1 VGPAQQSINVFVQ
14 CVPGNINGN
23 QGEVRLMMGTEY
35 FKKNDSRELNAKE
48 FFSIRNLGKPST
60 YYIVNLPLKLR
71 EKWESEL
78 LRNFC

>member
-1 VGPAQQSINVFVQ
+1 
-14 CVPGNINGN
+14 
-23 QGEVRLMMGTEY
+23 MMGTEY
-35 FKKNDSRELNAKE
+35 FKENDSRELNAKE

-60 YYIVNLPLKLR
+60 YYMVNLPLKLR